1 MSDYERK
8 TGDGAWLEKALAI
21 FRESIKRAEAES
33 TAEPHK
39 SMRSVEGAD
48 SAGLRPDD
56 CQR

>member
-1 MSDYERK
+1 MSDYDRR
-8 TGDGAWLEKALAI
+8 TGDGAWHEKTLAI
-21 FRESIKRAEAES
+21 LRESIKRTEAES

-48 SAGLRPDD
+48 SAGLRPDN

>member
-1 MSDYERK
+1 MMTYDQR
-8 TGDGAWLEKALAI
+8 TGDGKWYEKALAM

-48 SAGLRPDD
+48 SAGLRPDN